1 MDKVKLQ
8 EMVKEEVQ
16 NLLSEA
22 RDDRS
27 PAQKLQSVIRRLTG
41 SSPEARTQG
50 FIDNIIEEL
59 KAISNE
65 LEGR

>member
-16 NLLSEA
+16 SLLSEV

-27 PAQKLQSVIRRLTG
+27 PAQKLQSVIRRLNAVG
-41 SSPEARTQG
+41 NAYFRHLAA
-50 FIDNIIEEL
+50 EL
-59 KAISNE
+59 QEISDE

>member
-1 MDKVKLQ
+1 DT
-8 EMVKEEVQ
+8 
-16 NLLSEA
+16 
-22 RDDRS
+22 RS
-27 PAQKLQSVIRRLTG
+27 PSMRIQSVIRRLTG